1 MPHDPGG
8 ERTPVTQRAVERIK
22 AMIAGGEVGPGERLP
37 TERDL
42 SVQLGVSRSSMRE
55 AIRAL
60 TTLGVLEARH
70 GAGVYVTALRPADLL
85 ETFSVLAEVSQGRT
99 LLEVLQVRRML
110 EPAATALAAARA
122 GARDLERIGALLERM
137 DGAGAMDCGG
147 AAAGVGAPPPGT
159 AAAGP
164 GGGHGDGGGV
174 LDTAGADLGFHQ
186 AIVASTGNA
195 TLAAINDGLSSRTFN
210 ARVWAGH
217 REAGLTAALHEDHER
232 IHEALVARDPDAA
245 RAAATVHVL
254 RVERW
259 LTAELGPAG
268 SGRGE

>member
-1 MPHDPGG
+1 MSDPDG
-8 ERTPVTQRAVERIK
+8 ERTPVTQRAVDRIK
-22 AMIAGGEVGPGERLP
+22 AMIASGRVGPGERLP
-37 TERDL
+37 TERAL
-42 SVQLGVSRSSMRE
+42 AAQLGVSRSSMRE

-60 TTLGVLEARH
+60 TTLGVLESRH
-70 GAGVYVTALRPADLL
+70 GAGVYVTALRPSDLL

-110 EPAATALAAARA
+110 EPAATAQAAARA
-122 GARDLERIGALLERM
+122 SDEDLDRIGGLLERM
-137 DGAGAMDCGG
+137 E
-147 AAAGVGAPPPGT
+147 
-159 AAAGP
+159 
-164 GGGHGDGGGV
+164 GDP
-174 LDTAGADLGFHQ
+174 DTATADLGFHQ

-195 TLAAINDGLSSRTFN
+195 TLAAIHDGLSSRTFN

-217 REAGLTAALHEDHER
+217 REAGLAAKLREDHLR

-259 LTAELGPAG
+259 LGADLDAL
-268 SGRGE
+268 